1 LNERLKIGMAQINPT
16 LGDFEGNS
24 SKITDSIIEAAKKD
38 VDLIIF
44 PELAITGYPPQ
55 DLIFNKFFID
65 ENIEALNKIA
75 ADIPAGIA
83 AVVGFVDK
91 SEGVLYNAAAVI
103 QNGKV
108 IAKKYKTLLPNY
120 DVFDEQRYFT
130 QAKTNTPVSLKIS
143 GKNLILGIEI
153 CEDLWDENSSVKVT
167 GNLAR
172 QGCDLIVNLSSSPFT
187 RGKREIRQKLILDKV
202 ERWKIPFVYVNMVGG
217 QDELVFD
224 GNSLGYDADGKVIGW
239 GGEFIDSLNIFDID
253 IVTGLGEEIILPVV
267 NNEESVYNA
276 LVNGVRDYLKK
287 SGFSKA
293 VIGLS
298 GGVDSA
304 LVACIAADAL
314 GTENIL
320 CISMPS
326 RFSSSRSIKDAEE
339 LASSLKVELKV
350 IPIEGI
356 VQSYEKN
363 LSELF
368 MSLPRDIT
376 EENIQARVRG
386 NILMAISNKLKYL
399 VLSTGNKTELA
410 LGYCTLYGDM
420 TGGLAVISDVS
431 KLEVYALANYV
442 NRKSGKEIIPRNI
455 INKVPS
461 AELSENQVDPFD
473 YKVVSP
479 LVDYII
485 KDGKSQRELVEMGFS
500 EALVK
505 NISEMIRNAEYKR
518 RQAAPGIK
526 ITEKA
531 FGAGRRFPII
541 NHFNER

>member
-1 LNERLKIGMAQINPT
+1 LRERLRIGMAQINPT

-24 SKITDSIIEAAKKD
+24 GKITDFIIESVKKD

-55 DLIFNKFFID
+55 DLIFNKCFID
-65 ENIEALNKIA
+65 KNIEVLNKIA

-83 AVVGFVDK
+83 AVVGFIDK
-91 SEGVLYNAAAVI
+91 SEGGLYDAAAVI
-103 QNGKV
+103 QSGRV
-108 IAKKYKTLLPNY
+108 VAKRYKTLLPNY

-130 QAKTNTPVSLKIS
+130 QAKSNTPVSLKIS
-143 GKNLILGIEI
+143 GKDLILGIEI
-153 CEDLWDENSSVKVT
+153 CEDLWDENSSVKIT
-167 GNLAR
+167 GDLAR
-172 QGCDLIVNLSSSPFT
+172 QGCDLIVNLSASPFT
-187 RGKREIRQKLILDKV
+187 KGKREIRQKLILDKV
-202 ERWKIPFVYVNMVGG
+202 EKWKIPFVYVNMVGG

-224 GNSLGYDADGKVIGW
+224 GNSLGYDANGKLIGW

-253 IVTGLGEEIILPVV
+253 IVTGLGEEITLPVL

-276 LVNGVRDYLKK
+276 LVTGVRDYLKK

-304 LVACIAADAL
+304 LVACMAADAL
-314 GTENIL
+314 GAGNVL

-339 LASSLKVELKV
+339 LASSLKIELKV

-356 VQSYEKN
+356 VQLYEKN

-368 MSLPRDIT
+368 MSLPQDIT

-386 NILMAISNKLKYL
+386 NILMAVSNKFKYL

-442 NRKSGKEIIPRNI
+442 NRKSGKEDIPRNI

-461 AELSENQVDPFD
+461 AELAENQVDPFD

-485 KDGKSQRELVEMGFS
+485 NEGKSQRELVEMGFP
-500 EALVK
+500 ETLVK
-505 NISEMIRNAEYKR
+505 DISKMIRNAEYKR

-526 ITEKA
+526 ITQKA
-531 FGAGRRFPII
+531 FGTGRRFPII

>member
-1 LNERLKIGMAQINPT
+1 MNEKLRIGMAQINPI
-16 LGDFEGNS
+16 LGDFEANS
-24 SKITDSIIEAAKKD
+24 GRIINSIIKAAKKD

-44 PELAITGYPPQ
+44 PELAVTGYSPQ
-55 DLIFNKFFID
+55 DLIFNKCFID
-65 ENIEALNKIA
+65 ENIEILKKIA
-75 ADIPAGIA
+75 NEIPAGIA
-83 AVVGFVDK
+83 AVVGFIDE
-91 SEGVLYNAAAVI
+91 SEGCLYDAAAVI

-108 IAKKYKTLLPNY
+108 IAKRYKTLLPNY

-153 CEDLWDENSSVKVT
+153 CEDLWDKNSSVKVT
-167 GNLAR
+167 GDLAR
-172 QGCDLIVNLSSSPFT
+172 QGCDLIVNLSASPFT

-202 ERWKIPFVYVNMVGG
+202 EKWRIPFVYVNMVGG

-224 GNSLGYDADGKVIGW
+224 GNSLGYDADRKLIGW
-239 GGEFIDSLNIFDID
+239 GGEFTDSLNIFDIN
-253 IVTGLGEEIILPVV
+253 IVTGLGEEITLPVL

-276 LVNGVRDYLKK
+276 LVTGVRDYLKK

-304 LVACIAADAL
+304 LVACIATDAL
-314 GTENIL
+314 GAENVL

-368 MSLPRDIT
+368 KSMPRDIT

-386 NILMAISNKLKYL
+386 NILMAVSNKFKYL

-431 KLEVYALANYV
+431 KSEVYALSNYV
-442 NRKSGKEIIPRNI
+442 NRKSDKEIIPRNV
-455 INKVPS
+455 INKIPS
-461 AELSENQVDPFD
+461 AELAEDQVDPFD
-473 YKVVSP
+473 YKIVSP

-505 NISEMIRNAEYKR
+505 DISRMIRNAEYKR

-531 FGAGRRFPII
+531 FGIGRRFPII